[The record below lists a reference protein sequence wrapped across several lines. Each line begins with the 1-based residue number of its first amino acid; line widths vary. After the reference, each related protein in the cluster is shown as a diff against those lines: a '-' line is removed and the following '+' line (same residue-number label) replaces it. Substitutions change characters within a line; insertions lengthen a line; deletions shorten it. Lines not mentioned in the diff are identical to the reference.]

1 MNAVT
6 LPVHPRAGLAA
17 LTVLAT
23 TLVTAVPAPVRA
35 SALFAAAEVDQQNF
49 LMVAAPIGTRGE
61 KAQLNIYEQ
70 LKPVRP
76 CFEVGEGLPSPV
88 NPLLA
93 TFDFTGI
100 CNRYIDANGYSV
112 RVGGQDLASSYR
124 LMVTRSGG
132 DMLLLAFP
140 TKAGAG
146 PEMVVARTRGSAPG
160 FLKLH
165 LEPGWRLMRR
175 QFGGRNLGH
184 LYVYADSWPGT
195 AATAAQPAPMD
206 PVQSAQPVQPAPA
219 TGTGTGTPVQ
229 PAAATPA
236 PASTGRPAASAPTR
250 RPATS
255 APASRPAAA
264 GRRVIPSTRP
274 MAVDPARESA
284 PAAAQQPVAP
294 PAIPATKL

>member
-1 MNAVT
+1 MIAVT
-6 LPVHPRAGLAA
+6 LPVLPRAGLAA

-23 TLVTAVPAPVRA
+23 ALATGAPAPVRA
-35 SALFAAAEVDQQNF
+35 SALFAAAEVDQQSF
-49 LMVAAPIGTRGE
+49 VMVAAPIGTRGE

-112 RVGGQDLASSYR
+112 RVGGQDLATTYR

-140 TKAGAG
+140 TRAGAG
-146 PEMVVARTRGSAPG
+146 PEMVVARTRGSAAG

-165 LEPGWRLMRR
+165 PEPGWRLMRR

-195 AATAAQPAPMD
+195 AATAAQPA
-206 PVQSAQPVQPAPA
+206 AA
-219 TGTGTGTPVQ
+219 TTGTPAASGKPEVPSSARPTAVE
-229 PAAATPA
+229 PAAEP
-236 PASTGRPAASAPTR
+236 
-250 RPATS
+250 
-255 APASRPAAA
+255 
-264 GRRVIPSTRP
+264 
-274 MAVDPARESA
+274 A

>member
-1 MNAVT
+1 MGWFPVVTVHTIQAALINAVT
-6 LPVHPRAGLAA
+6 LPVLPRSGLAA
-17 LTVLAT
+17 LAVLAT
-23 TLVTAVPAPVRA
+23 TLATAAPAPVRA
-35 SALFAAAEVDQQNF
+35 SALFAAAEVEQQNF
-49 LMVAAPIGTRGE
+49 LLVAAPIGSKGE

-76 CFEVGEGLPSPV
+76 CFEVSEGLPSPV

-112 RVGGQDLASSYR
+112 RVGGQDLATSYR

-165 LEPGWRLMRR
+165 LEPSWRLMRR

-195 AATAAQPAPMD
+195 AATAAQPAPIN
-206 PVQSAQPVQPAPA
+206 PAQPVQPA
-219 TGTGTGTPVQ
+219 
-229 PAAATPA
+229 AAAPTATPA
-236 PASTGRPAASAPTR
+236 PATTGK
-250 RPATS
+250 
-255 APASRPAAA
+255 PAAA
-264 GRRVIPSTRP
+264 GRRVTPSTARP
-274 MAVDPARESA
+274 TAVDPAGESA
-284 PAAAQQPVAP
+284 PAAAQQPEAP
-294 PAIPATKL
+294 PAVPPASKL

>member
-6 LPVHPRAGLAA
+6 LPVLRRAGLAA

-23 TLVTAVPAPVRA
+23 SLTIASPAPVRA
-35 SALFAAAEVDQQNF
+35 SALFAAAEVDQQRF
-49 LMVAAPIGTRGE
+49 LLVAAPIGSKGE

-70 LKPVRP
+70 LKPVLP
-76 CFEVGEGLPSPV
+76 CFEVGAWTPAPV

-112 RVGGQDLASSYR
+112 RVGGQDLATSYR

-160 FLKLH
+160 FLKLEM
-165 LEPGWRLMRR
+165 EPGWRLMRR

-184 LYVYADSWPGT
+184 LYVYTDSWPGT
-195 AATAAQPAPMD
+195 AGTATQPQSTTM
-206 PVQSAQPVQPAPA
+206 QSAQPPTAAVPVKQAAPSRLRQPL
-219 TGTGTGTPVQ
+219 
-229 PAAATPA
+229 
-236 PASTGRPAASAPTR
+236 
-250 RPATS
+250 
-255 APASRPAAA
+255 
-264 GRRVIPSTRP
+264 
-274 MAVDPARESA
+274 
-284 PAAAQQPVAP
+284 AP
-294 PAIPATKL
+294 PSVPPATKL

>member
-1 MNAVT
+1 MGWFPVVTVHTIQAASINAVT

-17 LTVLAT
+17 LAVLAT
-23 TLVTAVPAPVRA
+23 TLATAAPAPVRA
-35 SALFAAAEVDQQNF
+35 SALFAAAEVDQQSF
-49 LMVAAPIGTRGE
+49 LLVAAPIGSKGE

-76 CFEVGEGLPSPV
+76 CFEVSEGLPSPV

-112 RVGGQDLASSYR
+112 RVGGQDLATSYR

-165 LEPGWRLMRR
+165 LEPSWRLMRR

-184 LYVYADSWPGT
+184 LYVYSDSWPGT
-195 AATAAQPAPMD
+195 AATAAQPAT
-206 PVQSAQPVQPAPA
+206 VEPAKPPTAAVPDREAGPA
-219 TGTGTGTPVQ
+219 TDRQ
-229 PAAATPA
+229 PL
-236 PASTGRPAASAPTR
+236 
-250 RPATS
+250 
-255 APASRPAAA
+255 
-264 GRRVIPSTRP
+264 
-274 MAVDPARESA
+274 
-284 PAAAQQPVAP
+284 AP
-294 PAIPATKL
+294 PAVPPATKL

>member
-1 MNAVT
+1 MGWFPVVTVHTIQAASINAVT
-6 LPVHPRAGLAA
+6 LTVLSRSGLAA
-17 LTVLAT
+17 LAVLAT
-23 TLVTAVPAPVRA
+23 TLATAAPAPARA
-35 SALFAAAEVDQQNF
+35 SALFAAAEVDQQSF
-49 LMVAAPIGTRGE
+49 LLVAAPIGSKGE

-76 CFEVGEGLPSPV
+76 CFEVSEGLPSPV

-112 RVGGQDLASSYR
+112 RVGGQDLATSYR

-165 LEPGWRLMRR
+165 LEPSWRLMRR

-195 AATAAQPAPMD
+195 AATAAQPAPIN
-206 PVQSAQPVQPAPA
+206 PAQPVQPA
-219 TGTGTGTPVQ
+219 
-229 PAAATPA
+229 AAAPTATPA
-236 PASTGRPAASAPTR
+236 PATIGK
-250 RPATS
+250 
-255 APASRPAAA
+255 PAAA
-264 GRRVIPSTRP
+264 GRRVTPSTARP
-274 MAVDPARESA
+274 TAVDPAGESA
-284 PAAAQQPVAP
+284 PAAAQQPEAP
-294 PAIPATKL
+294 PAVPPATKL

>member
-6 LPVHPRAGLAA
+6 FPVLPRAGLAA

-23 TLVTAVPAPVRA
+23 TLATAVPAPVRA
-35 SALFAAAEVDQQNF
+35 SALFAAAEVDQQSF

-76 CFEVGEGLPSPV
+76 CFEVGAGLPSPV

-112 RVGGQDLASSYR
+112 RVGGQDLATSYR

-146 PEMVVARTRGSAPG
+146 PEMVVARTRGSAAG

-206 PVQSAQPVQPAPA
+206 PARPS
-219 TGTGTGTPVQ
+219 Q
-229 PAAATPA
+229 PAAATGTPA
-236 PASTGRPAASAPTR
+236 RATTGKPEPAAPTSQPAASAPT
-250 RPATS
+250 
-255 APASRPAAA
+255 SRPAAA
-264 GRRVIPSTRP
+264 GRRVLPSPARP
-274 MAVDPARESA
+274 TAVDPASESA

>member
-6 LPVHPRAGLAA
+6 FPVLPRAGLAA

-23 TLVTAVPAPVRA
+23 TLATAVPAPVRA

-49 LMVAAPIGTRGE
+49 LLVAAPIGTRGD

-76 CFEVGEGLPSPV
+76 CFEVGAGLPSPV

-112 RVGGQDLASSYR
+112 RVGGQDLATSYR

-146 PEMVVARTRGSAPG
+146 PEMVVARTRGSAAG

-195 AATAAQPAPMD
+195 AATAAQPATMP
-206 PVQSAQPVQPAPA
+206 PA
-219 TGTGTGTPVQ
+219 Q
-229 PAAATPA
+229 PAAATGTPA
-236 PASTGRPAASAPTR
+236 PATTGRPATPATTATPAAAAPIS
-250 RPATS
+250 RPA
-255 APASRPAAA
+255 ASVPSTRPAAA
-264 GRRVIPSTRP
+264 GRRVMPSTTRP
-274 MAVDPARESA
+274 TAVPPATEPA

>member
-1 MNAVT
+1 MNAVIF
-6 LPVHPRAGLAA
+6 PIVPRSGLAA
-17 LTVLAT
+17 LTLLAT
-23 TLVTAVPAPVRA
+23 GLATVAPAPATA

-49 LMVAAPIGTRGE
+49 VLVAAPIGTRGD

-76 CFEVGEGLPSPV
+76 CFEVSEGLPSPV

-93 TFDFTGI
+93 SFDFTGI
-100 CNRYIDANGYSV
+100 CSRYIDANGYSV
-112 RVGGQDLASSYR
+112 RVGGQDLATSYR

-184 LYVYADSWPGT
+184 LYVYADGWPGT
-195 AATAAQPAPMD
+195 AATAAQPAA
-206 PVQSAQPVQPAPA
+206 VEPAATADKPA
-219 TGTGTGTPVQ
+219 TEP
-229 PAAATPA
+229 
-236 PASTGRPAASAPTR
+236 
-250 RPATS
+250 
-255 APASRPAAA
+255 
-264 GRRVIPSTRP
+264 
-274 MAVDPARESA
+274 A

>member
-1 MNAVT
+1 MT
-6 LPVHPRAGLAA
+6 LSVLPRAGLAA
-17 LTVLAT
+17 LTALAT
-23 TLVTAVPAPVRA
+23 TLATAAPAPVRA

-49 LMVAAPIGTRGE
+49 LMVAAPIGSKGE

-76 CFEVGEGLPSPV
+76 CFEVGEGTPAPV

-112 RVGGQDLASSYR
+112 RVGGQDLATSYR
-124 LMVTRSGG
+124 LMVTRSAG

-160 FLKLH
+160 FLKLQ

-195 AATAAQPAPMD
+195 AATAAQPQPTKVEA
-206 PVQSAQPVQPAPA
+206 AQPPTAAV
-219 TGTGTGTPVQ
+219 PVKE
-229 PAAATPA
+229 A
-236 PASTGRPAASAPTR
+236 
-250 RPATS
+250 
-255 APASRPAAA
+255 
-264 GRRVIPSTRP
+264 
-274 MAVDPARESA
+274 A
-284 PAAAQQPVAP
+284 PAAVRRPLAP
-294 PAIPATKL
+294 PAVPPATKL

>member
-1 MNAVT
+1 MN
-6 LPVHPRAGLAA
+6 LSLLPRAGLAA
-17 LTVLAT
+17 LTLLAT
-23 TLVTAVPAPVRA
+23 SLAITSPAPGRA

-49 LMVAAPIGTRGE
+49 LMVAAPIGSKGE

-76 CFEVGEGLPSPV
+76 CFEVGEGTPALV

-112 RVGGQDLASSYR
+112 RVGGQDLATSYR

-160 FLKLH
+160 FLKLQ

-195 AATAAQPAPMD
+195 AATAAQP
-206 PVQSAQPVQPAPA
+206 
-219 TGTGTGTPVQ
+219 Q
-229 PAAATPA
+229 PAAVEPA
-236 PASTGRPAASAPTR
+236 QPPTAAVPVKEA
-250 RPATS
+250 
-255 APASRPAAA
+255 
-264 GRRVIPSTRP
+264 
-274 MAVDPARESA
+274 A
-284 PAAAQQPVAP
+284 PAAGQRPLAP
-294 PAIPATKL
+294 PAVPPATKL

>member
-6 LPVHPRAGLAA
+6 LPVLPRAGLAA

-112 RVGGQDLASSYR
+112 RVGGQDLATSYR

-195 AATAAQPAPMD
+195 AATAAQPAPIE
-206 PVQSAQPVQPAPA
+206 PARPAQPAPA
-219 TGTGTGTPVQ
+219 TGTPAQ

-236 PASTGRPAASAPTR
+236 PASTGRPAAAAPTR

-255 APASRPAAA
+255 APTSRPAAA
-264 GRRVIPSTRP
+264 GRRVIPSTTQP
-274 MAVDPARESA
+274 TAVDPARESA

>member
-1 MNAVT
+1 MT
-6 LPVHPRAGLAA
+6 LPVLPRAGLAA

-23 TLVTAVPAPVRA
+23 TLATAGPAPVRA

-76 CFEVGEGLPSPV
+76 CFEVGAGLPSPV

-112 RVGGQDLASSYR
+112 RVGGQDLATSYR

-146 PEMVVARTRGSAPG
+146 PEMVVARTQGSAPG

-195 AATAAQPAPMD
+195 AATAAQPAT
-206 PVQSAQPVQPAPA
+206 STPALPA
-219 TGTGTGTPVQ
+219 Q
-229 PAAATPA
+229 PAAATGTPVPA
-236 PASTGRPAASAPTR
+236 AAAPTTRPAASVP
-250 RPATS
+250 S
-255 APASRPAAA
+255 SRPAAA
-264 GRRVIPSTRP
+264 GRRVLPSTTRP
-274 MAVDPARESA
+274 TAVPPATESA

>member
-6 LPVHPRAGLAA
+6 LPVLPRAGLAA

-23 TLVTAVPAPVRA
+23 ALATAAAPAPVRA

-76 CFEVGEGLPSPV
+76 CFEVGGGLPSPV

-112 RVGGQDLASSYR
+112 RVGGQDLATSYR

-195 AATAAQPAPMD
+195 AATA
-206 PVQSAQPVQPAPA
+206 VQPAPVNPA
-219 TGTGTGTPVQ
+219 QPAQ
-229 PAAATPA
+229 PAAATGTPTAATGTPA
-236 PASTGRPAASAPTR
+236 AATAPTTRPAASVPTG
-250 RPATS
+250 
-255 APASRPAAA
+255 RPAAA
-264 GRRVIPSTRP
+264 GRPAVPSTTRP
-274 MAVDPARESA
+274 TAVDPAREPA

-294 PAIPATKL
+294 PAVPATNL

>member
-1 MNAVT
+1 MT
-6 LPVHPRAGLAA
+6 LPVLPRAGLAA

-23 TLVTAVPAPVRA
+23 TLATAVPAPVRA

-49 LMVAAPIGTRGE
+49 LLVAAPIGTRGE

-76 CFEVGEGLPSPV
+76 CFEVGAGLPSPV

-112 RVGGQDLASSYR
+112 RVGGQDLATSYR

-160 FLKLH
+160 FLNLH
-165 LEPGWRLMRR
+165 MEPGWRLMRR

-195 AATAAQPAPMD
+195 AATAAQPATSTPAL
-206 PVQSAQPVQPAPA
+206 PAQPAAAMGGTQAPA
-219 TGTGTGTPVQ
+219 ATATPA

-236 PASTGRPAASAPTR
+236 AAAPTSRPAASVPST
-250 RPATS
+250 
-255 APASRPAAA
+255 RPAAA
-264 GRRVIPSTRP
+264 GRRVLPATTRP
-274 MAVDPARESA
+274 TAVPPATESA

>member
-6 LPVHPRAGLAA
+6 LPVLHRAGLAA
-17 LTVLAT
+17 LAVLAT
-23 TLVTAVPAPVRA
+23 TLATAAPAPVRA

-49 LMVAAPIGTRGE
+49 LLVAAPIGSKGE

-76 CFEVGEGLPSPV
+76 CFEVSEGLPSPV

-112 RVGGQDLASSYR
+112 RVGGQDLATSYR

-165 LEPGWRLMRR
+165 LEPSWRLMRR

-195 AATAAQPAPMD
+195 AATAAQPQPTAVEP
-206 PVQSAQPVQPAPA
+206 AQPPTAAVPVKEAAP
-219 TGTGTGTPVQ
+219 
-229 PAAATPA
+229 
-236 PASTGRPAASAPTR
+236 SA
-250 RPATS
+250 
-255 APASRPAAA
+255 
-264 GRRVIPSTRP
+264 V
-274 MAVDPARESA
+274 
-284 PAAAQQPVAP
+284 QQPVAP
-294 PAIPATKL
+294 PAVPATKL

>member
-1 MNAVT
+1 MTAVT
-6 LPVHPRAGLAA
+6 LSLLPRAGLAA
-17 LTVLAT
+17 LTLLAT
-23 TLVTAVPAPVRA
+23 SLTIASPAPVRA

-49 LMVAAPIGTRGE
+49 LLVAAPIGTSGE
-61 KAQLNIYEQ
+61 RSQLNIYEQ

-76 CFEVGEGLPSPV
+76 CFEVGEGTPAPV

-112 RVGGQDLASSYR
+112 RVGGQDLATSYR

-160 FLKLH
+160 FLKFQ
-165 LEPGWRLMRR
+165 LEPSWRLMRR

-195 AATAAQPAPMD
+195 AATAAQPQPTTLEPAKPTAAEPAKEVAP
-206 PVQSAQPVQPAPA
+206 S
-219 TGTGTGTPVQ
+219 
-229 PAAATPA
+229 
-236 PASTGRPAASAPTR
+236 
-250 RPATS
+250 
-255 APASRPAAA
+255 
-264 GRRVIPSTRP
+264 
-274 MAVDPARESA
+274 
-284 PAAAQQPVAP
+284 AAQQPLAP
-294 PAIPATKL
+294 PAVPPATKL

>member
-1 MNAVT
+1 MGWFPVVTVHTIQAASINAVN
-6 LPVHPRAGLAA
+6 LPVLPRAGLAA

-23 TLVTAVPAPVRA
+23 TLATAAPAPVRA

-49 LMVAAPIGTRGE
+49 LMVAAPIGSKGE

-76 CFEVGEGLPSPV
+76 CFEVSEGLPSPV

-112 RVGGQDLASSYR
+112 RVGGQDLATSYR

-165 LEPGWRLMRR
+165 PEPGWRLMRR

-195 AATAAQPAPMD
+195 AATAAQPAPIN
-206 PVQSAQPVQPAPA
+206 PALPA
-219 TGTGTGTPVQ
+219 Q
-229 PAAATPA
+229 PAAA
-236 PASTGRPAASAPTR
+236 PT
-250 RPATS
+250 AT
-255 APASRPAAA
+255 PAAA
-264 GRRVIPSTRP
+264 GRRVTPSTAP
-274 MAVDPARESA
+274 PTAVDPAGESA

>member
-6 LPVHPRAGLAA
+6 LSVLPRAGLAA

-76 CFEVGEGLPSPV
+76 CFEVGAGLPSPV

-112 RVGGQDLASSYR
+112 RVGGQDLATSYR

-195 AATAAQPAPMD
+195 AATAAQPAT
-206 PVQSAQPVQPAPA
+206 AQPAQPAAAAGTPAPA
-219 TGTGTGTPVQ
+219 AP
-229 PAAATPA
+229 ATPA
-236 PASTGRPAASAPTR
+236 PATPSAAAQTGRPAA
-250 RPATS
+250 ATT
-255 APASRPAAA
+255 SRPAAA
-264 GRRVIPSTRP
+264 GRRATPSTARP
-274 MAVDPARESA
+274 TAVDPATEPA

>member
-6 LPVHPRAGLAA
+6 LPVLPRAGLAA

-23 TLVTAVPAPVRA
+23 SLVTAVPAPVRA

-112 RVGGQDLASSYR
+112 RVGGQDLATSYR

-195 AATAAQPAPMD
+195 AATAAQPAPIE
-206 PVQSAQPVQPAPA
+206 PARPAQPAPA
-219 TGTGTGTPVQ
+219 TGTPAQ
-229 PAAATPA
+229 PAAPTPA
-236 PASTGRPAASAPTR
+236 PASTGRPAAAAPTR

-255 APASRPAAA
+255 APTSRPAAA
-264 GRRVIPSTRP
+264 GRRVIPSTTQP
-274 MAVDPARESA
+274 TAVDPARESA

>member
-1 MNAVT
+1 MNVVT
-6 LPVHPRAGLAA
+6 LPVLPRAGLAA

-23 TLVTAVPAPVRA
+23 TLATAGPAPVRA

-49 LMVAAPIGTRGE
+49 LMVAAPIGTRGD

-76 CFEVGEGLPSPV
+76 CFEVGAGLPSPV

-112 RVGGQDLASSYR
+112 RVGGQDLATSYR

-195 AATAAQPAPMD
+195 AATAAQPAT
-206 PVQSAQPVQPAPA
+206 STPALPA
-219 TGTGTGTPVQ
+219 Q

-236 PASTGRPAASAPTR
+236 PATTGRPATPAATTTPAAAAPIS
-250 RPATS
+250 RPA
-255 APASRPAAA
+255 ASVPSTRPAAA
-264 GRRVIPSTRP
+264 GRRVMPSTTRP
-274 MAVDPARESA
+274 TAVPPATESA

>member
-6 LPVHPRAGLAA
+6 LPVLPRAGLAA

-23 TLVTAVPAPVRA
+23 SLATASPAPVRA

-100 CNRYIDANGYSV
+100 CSRYIDANGYSV
-112 RVGGQDLASSYR
+112 RVGGQDLATSYR

-140 TKAGAG
+140 TRAGAG

-195 AATAAQPAPMD
+195 AATAAQPAPID
-206 PVQSAQPVQPAPA
+206 PAQPA
-219 TGTGTGTPVQ
+219 Q
-229 PAAATPA
+229 PAAATDA
-236 PASTGRPAASAPTR
+236 PAQPT
-250 RPATS
+250 
-255 APASRPAAA
+255 
-264 GRRVIPSTRP
+264 
-274 MAVDPARESA
+274 AVEPARESA

>member
-6 LPVHPRAGLAA
+6 LPVLPRAGLAA

-23 TLVTAVPAPVRA
+23 ALATAAPAPVRA

-49 LMVAAPIGTRGE
+49 LLVAAPIGTRGD

-112 RVGGQDLASSYR
+112 RVGGQDLATSYR

-140 TKAGAG
+140 TRAGAG

-165 LEPGWRLMRR
+165 MEPGWRLMRR

-195 AATAAQPAPMD
+195 AATAAQPAPSN
-206 PVQSAQPVQPAPA
+206 PSLPA
-219 TGTGTGTPVQ
+219 Q
-229 PAAATPA
+229 PAASTGTPA
-236 PASTGRPAASAPTR
+236 PASTGTPAPAGPVGPPAAT
-250 RPATS
+250 
-255 APASRPAAA
+255 APASTPAAAVPSRRPAAA
-264 GRRVIPSTRP
+264 GRRVQPATTRP
-274 MAVDPARESA
+274 TAVDPAGESA

>member
-6 LPVHPRAGLAA
+6 FPVLPRAGLAA

-49 LMVAAPIGTRGE
+49 LMVAAPIGTRGD

-112 RVGGQDLASSYR
+112 RVGGQDLATSYR

-195 AATAAQPAPMD
+195 AATAAQPATSTPAL
-206 PVQSAQPVQPAPA
+206 PAQPAAATGTPAPA
-219 TGTGTGTPVQ
+219 ATATPA

-236 PASTGRPAASAPTR
+236 TAPTTPAAAAPTSRPAASVP
-250 RPATS
+250 S
-255 APASRPAAA
+255 SRPAAA
-264 GRRVIPSTRP
+264 GRRVLPSPTRP
-274 MAVDPARESA
+274 TAAAPATEPA

>member
-1 MNAVT
+1 MNVVT
-6 LPVHPRAGLAA
+6 LPVLPRAGLAA
-17 LTVLAT
+17 LTALAT
-23 TLVTAVPAPVRA
+23 TLATAVPAPVRA

-49 LMVAAPIGTRGE
+49 LMVAAPIGSRGE

-76 CFEVGEGLPSPV
+76 CFEVGAGLPSPV

-112 RVGGQDLASSYR
+112 RVGGQDLATSYR

-195 AATAAQPAPMD
+195 AATATQPAT
-206 PVQSAQPVQPAPA
+206 STPALPA
-219 TGTGTGTPVQ
+219 Q
-229 PAAATPA
+229 PAAATGTPA
-236 PASTGRPAASAPTR
+236 PAATATPAPTTPAASAPTS

-264 GRRVIPSTRP
+264 GRRVLPSTTRP
-274 MAVDPARESA
+274 TAVAPATEPA